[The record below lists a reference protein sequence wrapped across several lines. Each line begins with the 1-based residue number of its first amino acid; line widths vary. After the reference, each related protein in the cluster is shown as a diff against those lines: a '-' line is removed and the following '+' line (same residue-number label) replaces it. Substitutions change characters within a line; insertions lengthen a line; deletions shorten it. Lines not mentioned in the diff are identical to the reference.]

1 MNDSPT
7 EPMPAGEPPAPRNGA
22 LRNTFRAL
30 NHPNYRL
37 FFGGQGISLIGTW
50 MTRVATAWF
59 VYEVSGQDW
68 ILGIV
73 SFASQIP
80 ILLLAPLAGVW
91 VEAKSRLR
99 VLIWTQVFSMLQ
111 SFALAALAFSHTIKI
126 WQIIALA
133 AVQGVINAIDT
144 PARQAFVV
152 EIVEDRRDLSNAIA
166 LNSSM
171 FNGARLVGPAIAGI
185 LYAQVGAG
193 WCFLIDGVSYLAVIA
208 ALLAMRVKPHIK
220 PAKPPHIWENL
231 VEGFWYVYRQQPLRA
246 LFLLLGLVSIVGIPY
261 STLMP
266 VFAQKLAGDNHATVA
281 SASLPLPLGE
291 GSAGQDFRG
300 ENSAIEAASSISP
313 HPNPLPEREGTG
325 KRSIDA
331 EPKSSLPV
339 PKEMSK
345 RGAQIYGFLLAASGL
360 GALCGALFLASRSSV
375 LGLGRVI
382 AANSTMFGVSAIV
395 FAFSPWLWLS
405 MLSSFTAGFGMMAHM
420 AASNTIV
427 QTVVHDDMRARVM
440 GFYTM
445 TVLGMTP
452 IGSLLASGL
461 VVLIGSPYTVALG
474 GGLSLLGALYFIWRL
489 PELRASARPML
500 ERAGVLPVITGI
512 QSATVAGESS
522 VAN

>member
-91 VEAKSRLR
+91 VEGKSRLR
-99 VLIWTQVFSMLQ
+99 VLVWTQVFSMLQ
-111 SFALAALAFSHTIKI
+111 SFALATLAFSHWIEV

-133 AVQGVINAIDT
+133 AIQGVINAVDT

-171 FNGARLVGPAIAGI
+171 FNGARLVGPAIAGV

-193 WCFLIDGVSYLAVIA
+193 YCFLIDGISYLAVIA

-220 PAKPPHIWENL
+220 PVKPPHIWENL
-231 VEGFWYVYRQQPLRA
+231 VEGFWYVYRQQPLRS
-246 LFLLLGLVSIVGIPY
+246 LFFLLGLVSVFGIPY

-266 VFAQKLAGDNHATVA
+266 VFAQKLAGDTRVNVA
-281 SASLPLPLGE
+281 GASLPLPEGE
-291 GSAGQDFRG
+291 GTVRR
-300 ENSAIEAASSISP
+300 P
-313 HPNPLPEREGTG
+313 
-325 KRSIDA
+325 IDA
-331 EPKSSLPV
+331 EQKSSLPL
-339 PKEMSK
+339 PKEMSR

-360 GALCGALFLASRSSV
+360 GALSGALFLASRSSV
-375 LGLGRVI
+375 IGLGRVI
-382 AANSTMFGVSAIV
+382 AFNSSMFGVSAIV

-405 MLSSFTAGFGMMAHM
+405 LLSSFTAGFGMMAHM

-427 QTVVHDDMRARVM
+427 QTVVHDDMRSRVM

-452 IGSLLASGL
+452 IGSLLAAGL
-461 VVLIGSPYTVALG
+461 VVLMGSPYTVALG

-489 PELRASARPML
+489 PTLREASRPML
-500 ERAGVLPVITGI
+500 ERAGVLPVVTGI